1 MLALALTS
9 CGDGEQTAAAGSA
22 GQASPSPAITT
33 ASAATPPSPTA
44 PVPTTPESTR
54 AAPPCE
60 QNKAW
65 SSNETVKWVTEMV
78 KFDSASNFA
87 FGLYSTAGTVCR
99 AVPVQLEIW
108 KVALANEFGGVR
120 FDMKSIFRKQISLDG
135 RRVITVKTPELPSGT
150 CTGSIIA
157 VYVGK
162 PLRTNELPKTME
174 IFGGAISADVKFRS
188 TRIAYSVGSMP
199 TPAPGLT
206 PNNGLPGC

>member
-1 MLALALTS
+1 
-9 CGDGEQTAAAGSA
+9 
-22 GQASPSPAITT
+22 
-33 ASAATPPSPTA
+33 
-44 PVPTTPESTR
+44 
-54 AAPPCE
+54 
-60 QNKAW
+60 
-65 SSNETVKWVTEMV
+65 
-78 KFDSASNFA
+78 
-87 FGLYSTAGTVCR
+87 
-99 AVPVQLEIW
+99 
-108 KVALANEFGGVR
+108 
-120 FDMKSIFRKQISLDG
+120 MKSIFRKQISLDG